1 MQAAVGGIPAP
12 AVRRDGAVARWR
24 RVRRAV
30 PAGLCAIV
38 VGTAACSRADA
49 PAPADEGAASQVPG
63 IADAVSGAEP
73 TASRPAAEPSAAP
86 PSATQPPA
94 APRSGTLPSLSSP
107 EHERYQQLRLEALRL
122 MIQAAQ
128 AALPIGAFQQRID
141 AAARIALQ
149 DVSEAGDLQEGIVAD
164 LREAVAAADR

>member
-1 MQAAVGGIPAP
+1 MGDIPAP
-12 AVRRDGAVARWR
+12 AVRRHGAVARWR

-30 PAGLCAIV
+30 PAGLCAIL
-38 VGTAACSRADA
+38 VGLGGSACSRADA
-49 PAPADEGAASQVPG
+49 PTPADEGAASQVPG

-73 TASRPAAEPSAAP
+73 TASRPAAEPSAVP
-86 PSATQPPA
+86 PPA
-94 APRSGTLPSLSSP
+94 APPSGSPPPLSSP

>member
-1 MQAAVGGIPAP
+1 MQAAVGGIPVP
-12 AVRRDGAVARWR
+12 AVRRHGAVARWR
-24 RVRRAV
+24 RARRAV
-30 PAGLCAIV
+30 PAGLFAIV

-49 PAPADEGAASQVPG
+49 PTPADEGAPSQVPG

-73 TASRPAAEPSAAP
+73 TASRPAAEPLAAPRSAAP
-86 PSATQPPA
+86 PSGTPP
-94 APRSGTLPSLSSP
+94 PLSSP

-141 AAARIALQ
+141 AAARTALQ

>member
-12 AVRRDGAVARWR
+12 AVRRHGAVARWR

-38 VGTAACSRADA
+38 VGTTACSRIDV
-49 PAPADEGAASQVPG
+49 PTPADEGAASREPG

-73 TASRPAAEPSAAP
+73 IVSRPAAEPSATQ
-86 PSATQPPA
+86 PSAAARPAGTPP
-94 APRSGTLPSLSSP
+94 PLSSP
-107 EHERYQQLRLEALRL
+107 EHERYQQLRLETLRL

-128 AALPIGAFQQRID
+128 RALPVGPFQQRID
-141 AAARIALQ
+141 AAARVALQ

-164 LREAVAAADR
+164 LRATIAAADR

>member
-1 MQAAVGGIPAP
+1 MRDIPAP
-12 AVRRDGAVARWR
+12 AVRRHGAVARWR

-30 PAGLCAIV
+30 PAGLCAIL
-38 VGTAACSRADA
+38 VGLGGSACSRADA
-49 PAPADEGAASQVPG
+49 PTPADEGAASQVPG

-86 PSATQPPA
+86 PSGSPP
-94 APRSGTLPSLSSP
+94 PLSSP